1 MKVRIFLLLIL
12 SSILMSASHKFYV
25 SIYRIDFSS
34 EKKRLEITS
43 RIFVDDL
50 NLAIERKYG
59 RKVMFGEPSESAADV
74 ELMKKYLASHF
85 VVKINGKD
93 RPMEFLSHEYES
105 NVIICYFRITGIDR
119 VKSLEIRNTAL
130 TDYVTDQQNIIQTA
144 VNGKKKSVILTADN
158 PVQQY
163 QY

>member
-50 NLAIERKYG
+50 NPAIEGKYG

-74 ELMKKYLASHF
+74 
-85 VVKINGKD
+85 
-93 RPMEFLSHEYES
+93 
-105 NVIICYFRITGIDR
+105 
-119 VKSLEIRNTAL
+119 
-130 TDYVTDQQNIIQTA
+130 
-144 VNGKKKSVILTADN
+144 
-158 PVQQY
+158 
-163 QY
+163 